1 MLTLAYLGPT
11 GTYTEA
17 AALAYCNWLEDTCG
31 RKGKLVPYPS
41 ISQTL
46 EALLQRTCDVA
57 VIPIE
62 NSIQGS
68 VTVSLDSFWEKE
80 RLQVQQALVL
90 PIHHALISRGAGL
103 EEITT
108 VYSHPQALA
117 QCQHWLEEQLSQ
129 VTLHSTN
136 STAEALQYLQ
146 DPQVGAIASERAA
159 ELYDL
164 PILAHGINDHR
175 DNCTRFWV
183 VRGSKDG
190 IELPQAPGPAY
201 LSLAFSLPQNS
212 PGALL
217 NPLQVLANYGINMTR
232 IESRPTKRL
241 LGEYLF
247 FVDVEAPK
255 DEGILSEAIA
265 ALSEYTEILKIFGSY
280 TVLAVGNSPLPG

>member
-17 AALAYCNWLEDTCG
+17 AALAYCNWLERSSG
-31 RKGKLVPYPS
+31 HKGKLVPHPS

-46 EALLQRTCDVA
+46 QALLVGNSHVA

-68 VTVSLDSFWEKE
+68 VTVSLDSFWEQDKF
-80 RLQVQQALVL
+80 QVQQALVL
-90 PIHHALISRGAGL
+90 PIHHALISRGIGL
-103 EEITT
+103 AQIKT

-117 QCQHWLEEQLSQ
+117 QCRHWLEGQLPD

-136 STAEALQYLQ
+136 STAEALQYL
-146 DPQVGAIASERAA
+146 DNPQVGAIASERAA
-159 ELYDL
+159 QLYDL
-164 PILAHGINDHR
+164 PILAHAINDHR

-183 VRGSKDG
+183 VRPSDRDLD
-190 IELPQAPGPAY
+190 LPQAPGGSY
-201 LSLAFSLPQNS
+201 LSLAFSLPQNA

-247 FVDVEAPK
+247 FVDVEAPE
-255 DEGILSEAIA
+255 DEAILHEAIA
-265 ALSEYTEILKIFGSY
+265 HLSKFTEILKVFGCY
-280 TVLAVGNSPLPG
+280 TVLTVEQSPSK